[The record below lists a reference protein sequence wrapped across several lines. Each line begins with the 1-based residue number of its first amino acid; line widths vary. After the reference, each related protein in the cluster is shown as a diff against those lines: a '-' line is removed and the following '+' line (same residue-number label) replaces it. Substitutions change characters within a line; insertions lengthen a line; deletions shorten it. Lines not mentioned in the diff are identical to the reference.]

1 LLKTFKHSKIIASHD
16 LDLILDVCERCI
28 VIGGGA
34 VVADGPSAEILSNKA
49 LLEENNLELPLSFQ
63 GRS

>member
-1 LLKTFKHSKIIASHD
+1 
-16 LDLILDVCERCI
+16 

-63 GRS
+63 GR